1 MRGHFRAAAF
11 VGYVA
16 VASIL
21 AGEVTVRV
29 LYDHF
34 RNHNMEMWRYA
45 SDLKQPLESEGL
57 PFHHFPNKSGTYY
70 GAEISTNSF
79 GFRDRE
85 YDWDNPAGRKRI
97 VFLGDSFTLGW
108 GVEFD
113 STFSKCL
120 ERMLNGADRDVE
132 VINMGVGNYNT
143 TMEVELFKLKGLD
156 LNPDMV
162 ILMYFINDPE
172 PVPEQKSAV
181 TYQAIKHSYFFAFLF
196 DRFVRLR
203 PRIAETFEWSAY
215 YRMLY
220 STENAGNLA
229 MNTASVKELVRLC
242 RDREIRLL
250 IVNIPELHNFLAY
263 PFSYATD
270 YIEELAAEADVPFL
284 DLLPALSEYE
294 PESLWVSPEDPHANT
309 LANAVI
315 AEEIYSKILEGGY
328 LD

>member
-1 MRGHFRAAAF
+1 M
-11 VGYVA
+11 
-16 VASIL
+16 
-21 AGEVTVRV
+21 
-29 LYDHF
+29 
-34 RNHNMEMWRYA
+34 
-45 SDLKQPLESEGL
+45 
-57 PFHHFPNKSGTYY
+57 SGTYY

-79 GFRDRE
+79 GFRDKE
-85 YDWDNPAGRKRI
+85 YDRDRPAGRRRI

-108 GVEFD
+108 GVKAED
-113 STFSKCL
+113 TFSKRL
-120 ERMLNGADRDVE
+120 ERMLNGVHEGVE

-143 TMEVELFKLKGLD
+143 TMEVELFRLKGLD
-156 LNPDMV
+156 LDPDMV

-172 PVPEQKSAV
+172 PVPEQRSPL

-196 DRFVRLR
+196 DRSVRLR
-203 PRIAETFEWSAY
+203 SRISETFEWSSY

-220 STENAGNLA
+220 SDENAANLA
-229 MNTASVKELVRLC
+229 TNTASVKELAQLC
-242 RDREIRLL
+242 RERDITLL
-250 IVNIPELHNFLAY
+250 IANIPELHELSGY

-270 YIEELAAEADVPFL
+270 YIEELAAEADVPFI

-294 PESLWVSPEDPHANT
+294 PESLWVSPEDPHANA